1 MAGASAAPEEV
12 EHVISIEVNGQT
24 FSATLADNDTARAF
38 AARLP
43 MTLDMRELNGNE
55 KYFYLNEPLPAAAQR
70 VGQIRTG
77 DLMLFGSDCVVL
89 FYENFATSYTYTPIG
104 RIDDPAGLAE
114 ALGCGSAEVAFS

>member
-12 EHVISIEVNGQT
+12 EHVISIEINGQT

-55 KYFYLNEPLPAAAQR
+55 KYFYLDEPLPAAAQR
-70 VGQIRTG
+70 VGQIRAG

-104 RIDDPAGLAE
+104 RIDDPAGLAD
-114 ALGCGSAEVAFS
+114 ALGSGSAEVFFS

>member
-70 VGQIRTG
+70 VGQIRAG

-114 ALGCGSAEVAFS
+114 ALGRGSAEVAFS

>member
-70 VGQIRTG
+70 VGQIRAG
-77 DLMLFGSDCVVL
+77 DLMPFGSDCVVL

-114 ALGCGSAEVAFS
+114 ALGRGSAEVAFS

>member
-55 KYFYLNEPLPAAAQR
+55 KYFYLDEPLPAAAQR

-114 ALGCGSAEVAFS
+114 ALGRGSAEVAFS

>member
-70 VGQIRTG
+70 VGQIRAG

-114 ALGCGSAEVAFS
+114 ALGRGSAAVAFS

>member
-43 MTLDMRELNGNE
+43 MTKSTSIWTNRSPRRRSASAR
-55 KYFYLNEPLPAAAQR
+55 FAPA
-70 VGQIRTG
+70 T
-77 DLMLFGSDCVVL
+77 
-89 FYENFATSYTYTPIG
+89 
-104 RIDDPAGLAE
+104 
-114 ALGCGSAEVAFS
+114 

>member
-1 MAGASAAPEEV
+1 
-12 EHVISIEVNGQT
+12 
-24 FSATLADNDTARAF
+24 
-38 AARLP
+38 

-114 ALGCGSAEVAFS
+114 ALGRGSAEVAFS

>member
-12 EHVISIEVNGQT
+12 EHVISIEVNGHT
-24 FSATLADNDTARAF
+24 FSATLAYNDTARAF
-38 AARLP
+38 AALLP

-70 VGQIRTG
+70 VGQIRAG

-114 ALGCGSAEVAFS
+114 ALGRGSAEVAFS

>member
-12 EHVISIEVNGQT
+12 EHVISIEINGQT

-55 KYFYLNEPLPAAAQR
+55 KYFYLDEPLPAAAQR
-70 VGQIRTG
+70 VGQIRAG

-114 ALGCGSAEVAFS
+114 ALGRGSAEVAFS

>member
-55 KYFYLNEPLPAAAQR
+55 KYFYLDEPLPAAAQR
-70 VGQIRTG
+70 VGQMRAG

-104 RIDDPAGLAE
+104 RIDDPAGLAD
-114 ALGCGSAEVAFS
+114 ALGSGSAEVFFS

>member
-55 KYFYLNEPLPAAAQR
+55 KYFYLDEPLPAAAQR
-70 VGQIRTG
+70 VGQIRAG

-104 RIDDPAGLAE
+104 RIDDPAGLAD
-114 ALGCGSAEVAFS
+114 ALSSGSAEVFFS

>member
-1 MAGASAAPEEV
+1 MAGASTAPEEV

-55 KYFYLNEPLPAAAQR
+55 KYFYLDEPLPAAAQR
-70 VGQIRTG
+70 VGQIRAG

-89 FYENFATSYTYTPIG
+89 FYESFATSYTYTPIG
-104 RIDDPAGLAE
+104 RIDDPAGLAD
-114 ALGCGSAEVAFS
+114 ALGSGSAEVFFS

>member
-55 KYFYLNEPLPAAAQR
+55 KYSYLNEPLPAAAQR

-114 ALGCGSAEVAFS
+114 ALGSGSAEVFFS

>member
-12 EHVISIEVNGQT
+12 EHVISIEINGQT

-38 AARLP
+38 VARLP

-55 KYFYLNEPLPAAAQR
+55 KYFYLDEPLPAAAQR
-70 VGQIRTG
+70 VGQIRAG

-104 RIDDPAGLAE
+104 RIDDPAGLAD
-114 ALGCGSAEVAFS
+114 ALGSGSAEVFFS

>member
-12 EHVISIEVNGQT
+12 EHVISIEINGQT

-55 KYFYLNEPLPAAAQR
+55 KYFYLDEPLPAAAQR
-70 VGQIRTG
+70 VGQIRAG

-104 RIDDPAGLAE
+104 RIDDPAGLAD
-114 ALGCGSAEVAFS
+114 ALGRGSAAVAFS

>member
-12 EHVISIEVNGQT
+12 EHVISIEVNGQA

-55 KYFYLNEPLPAAAQR
+55 KYFYLNKPLPAAAQR
-70 VGQIRTG
+70 VGQIRAG

-114 ALGCGSAEVAFS
+114 ALGRGSAEVSFS

>member
-70 VGQIRTG
+70 VGQIRAG

-89 FYENFATSYTYTPIG
+89 FYESFATSYTYTPIG
-104 RIDDPAGLAE
+104 RIDDPAGLAD
-114 ALGCGSAEVAFS
+114 ALGSGSAEVFFS

>member
-1 MAGASAAPEEV
+1 MARASAAPEEV

-70 VGQIRTG
+70 VGQIRAG

-114 ALGCGSAEVAFS
+114 TLGRGGAAVAFS

>member
-114 ALGCGSAEVAFS
+114 ALGRGSAEVAFS

>member
-55 KYFYLNEPLPAAAQR
+55 KYFYLDEPLPAAAQR
-70 VGQIRTG
+70 VGQIRAG

-104 RIDDPAGLAE
+104 RIDDPTGLAE
-114 ALGCGSAEVAFS
+114 ALGRGSAEVAFS

>member
-12 EHVISIEVNGQT
+12 EHVISIEINGQT

-55 KYFYLNEPLPAAAQR
+55 KYFYLDEPLPAAAQR
-70 VGQIRTG
+70 VGQIRAG

-104 RIDDPAGLAE
+104 RIDDPAGLAD
-114 ALGCGSAEVAFS
+114 ALSSGSAEVFFS

>member
-55 KYFYLNEPLPAAAQR
+55 KYFYLDEPLPAAAQR
-70 VGQIRTG
+70 VGQIRAG

-89 FYENFATSYTYTPIG
+89 FYESFATSYTDTPIG
-104 RIDDPAGLAE
+104 RIDDPAGLAD
-114 ALGCGSAEVAFS
+114 ALGSGSAEVFFS

>member
-70 VGQIRTG
+70 VGQIRAG

-114 ALGCGSAEVAFS
+114 ALGRGSAEVVFS

>member
-1 MAGASAAPEEV
+1 MARASAAPEEV

-55 KYFYLNEPLPAAAQR
+55 KYFYLDEPLPAAAQR
-70 VGQIRTG
+70 VGQIRAG

-104 RIDDPAGLAE
+104 RIDDPAGLAD
-114 ALGCGSAEVAFS
+114 ALGSGSAEVFFS

>member
-24 FSATLADNDTARAF
+24 FSATLADNGTARAF

-55 KYFYLNEPLPAAAQR
+55 KYFYLDEPLPAAAQR
-70 VGQIRTG
+70 VGQIRAG

-114 ALGCGSAEVAFS
+114 ALGSGSAEVFFS

>member
-12 EHVISIEVNGQT
+12 EHVISIEINGQT

-55 KYFYLNEPLPAAAQR
+55 KYFYLDEPLPAAAQR
-70 VGQIRTG
+70 VGQIRAG

-104 RIDDPAGLAE
+104 RIDDPAGLAD
-114 ALGCGSAEVAFS
+114 ALGRGSAEVAFS

>member
-114 ALGCGSAEVAFS
+114 ALGRGSAAVTFS

>member
-55 KYFYLNEPLPAAAQR
+55 KYFYLDEPLPAAAQR
-70 VGQIRTG
+70 VGQIRAG

-104 RIDDPAGLAE
+104 RIDDPAGLAD
-114 ALGCGSAEVAFS
+114 ALGSGSAEVFFS

>member
-1 MAGASAAPEEV
+1 MAGASATPEEV
-12 EHVISIEVNGQT
+12 EHVISIEINGQT

-55 KYFYLNEPLPAAAQR
+55 KYFYLDEPLPAAAQR
-70 VGQIRTG
+70 VGQIRAG

-104 RIDDPAGLAE
+104 RIDDPAGLAD
-114 ALGCGSAEVAFS
+114 ALSSGSAEVFFS

>member
-12 EHVISIEVNGQT
+12 EHVISIEINGQT
-24 FSATLADNDTARAF
+24 FSATLADNGTARAF

-55 KYFYLNEPLPAAAQR
+55 KYFYLDEPLPAAAQR
-70 VGQIRTG
+70 VGQIRAG

-104 RIDDPAGLAE
+104 RIDDPAGLAD
-114 ALGCGSAEVAFS
+114 ALGSGSAEVFFS

>member
-12 EHVISIEVNGQT
+12 EHVISIEVDGQT

-70 VGQIRTG
+70 VGQIRAG

-114 ALGCGSAEVAFS
+114 ALGRGSAEVAFS

>member
-55 KYFYLNEPLPAAAQR
+55 KYFYLDEPLPAAAQR

-114 ALGCGSAEVAFS
+114 ALGRGGAAVAFS

>member
-55 KYFYLNEPLPAAAQR
+55 KYFYLDEPLPAAAQR
-70 VGQIRTG
+70 VGQIRAG

-104 RIDDPAGLAE
+104 RIDDPDGLAD
-114 ALGCGSAEVAFS
+114 ALGSGSAEVFFS

>member
-55 KYFYLNEPLPAAAQR
+55 KYFYLDEPLPAAAQR
-70 VGQIRTG
+70 VGQIRAG

-89 FYENFATSYTYTPIG
+89 FYESFATSYTYTPIG
-104 RIDDPAGLAE
+104 RIDDPAGLAD
-114 ALGCGSAEVAFS
+114 ALGSGSAEVFFS

>member
-24 FSATLADNDTARAF
+24 FSATLADNGTARAF

-55 KYFYLNEPLPAAAQR
+55 KYFYLDEPLPAAAQR
-70 VGQIRTG
+70 VGQIRAG

-104 RIDDPAGLAE
+104 RIDDPAGLAD
-114 ALGCGSAEVAFS
+114 ALSSGSAEVFFS

>member
-1 MAGASAAPEEV
+1 MAKASAAPEEV

-70 VGQIRTG
+70 VGQIRAG

-104 RIDDPAGLAE
+104 RIDDPAGLAD
-114 ALGCGSAEVAFS
+114 ALGSGSAEVFFS

>member
-70 VGQIRTG
+70 VGQIRAG

-104 RIDDPAGLAE
+104 RIDDPAGLAD
-114 ALGCGSAEVAFS
+114 ALGSGSAEVFFS

>member
-70 VGQIRTG
+70 VGQIRAG

-89 FYENFATSYTYTPIG
+89 FYESFATSYTYTPIG

>member
-12 EHVISIEVNGQT
+12 EHVISIEFNGQT
-24 FSATLADNDTARAF
+24 FSATLADNGTARAF

-55 KYFYLNEPLPAAAQR
+55 KYFYLDEPLPAAAQR
-70 VGQIRTG
+70 VGQIRAG

-104 RIDDPAGLAE
+104 RIDDPAGLAD
-114 ALGCGSAEVAFS
+114 ALGSGSAEVFFS